1 MLEKKDS
8 LLHSFAL
15 FCSLLCPDSK
25 LRFLQATVHLVNSC
39 LGKVASTR
47 STALPLRRLSYLVSP
62 RQSPLFSF
70 FCSSVS
76 LLLLPAFDS
85 SLIVSLPLKTVT
97 YRPTVSPAVSLSLL
111 LCLSLSLGLS
121 PSLSVA
127 QLFISP
133 FALSLSPCSC
143 LSSLDRASPSL
154 SPVFLVHLV
163 ASSPVAPVLLPSFR
177 LAFVRSPFSPWFS
190 VSKPLGAW
198 TLGRAVSKRS
208 SKKILA
214 KTNKQTDRQTDRQT
228 NRQTDRQTDRH
239 HRARKRLLCLA
250 EQLRTNRFVSGTC
263 SETR

>member
-1 MLEKKDS
+1 MLEEKDS

-85 SLIVSLPLKTVT
+85 SLIVSLPLKTAT

-143 LSSLDRASPSL
+143 LSSLNRASPSL

-163 ASSPVAPVLLPSFR
+163 VSSPGAPVLLPSVSLSFA
-177 LAFVRSPFSPWFS
+177 LPSLPGLVCRSLWE
-190 VSKPLGAW
+190 
-198 TLGRAVSKRS
+198 LGRSDALCRRDPRKRFS
-208 SKKILA
+208 
-214 KTNKQTDRQTDRQT
+214 QRQTNRQT
-228 NRQTDRQTDRH
+228 NRQTDKQTDKQTDTIGRG
-239 HRARKRLLCLA
+239 
-250 EQLRTNRFVSGTC
+250 SGC
-263 SETR
+263 CVWPSS

>member
-1 MLEKKDS
+1 MDEVSEHVSSKCPEYSDLRRHFEELPSGSKVLWSEAFSLFLVEQMLEEKDS

-85 SLIVSLPLKTVT
+85 SLIVSLPLKTAT

-111 LCLSLSLGLS
+111 LCLSLSLLVFLLRSLWPNSSFLLS
-121 PSLSVA
+121 R
-127 QLFISP
+127 
-133 FALSLSPCSC
+133 ALSLH
-143 LSSLDRASPSL
+143 
-154 SPVFLVHLV
+154 VHV
-163 ASSPVAPVLLPSFR
+163 CLPSTAR
-177 LAFVRSPFSPWFS
+177 L
-190 VSKPLGAW
+190 
-198 TLGRAVSKRS
+198 
-208 SKKILA
+208 
-214 KTNKQTDRQTDRQT
+214 
-228 NRQTDRQTDRH
+228 
-239 HRARKRLLCLA
+239 LLCL
-250 EQLRTNRFVSGTC
+250 LYF
-263 SETR
+263 